1 MSTTSYSST
10 KWDYASYAAI
20 PDDGKRHEIIV
31 GEHFMNPAPNLY
43 HQTVS
48 RRIQFQLYTAIELPE
63 LGQVFNAPVDVQ
75 LSDHDIVQPD
85 LVIIG
90 KERRHIMTPIKI
102 KGVPDLMIEILSPS
116 NPDHDR
122 KRKRKLYE
130 RNRVPEYWIVDPE
143 EHSVLQLILV
153 DGVYQEQTHRES
165 ITMTIPPHVSVDLT
179 KVW

>member
-1 MSTTSYSST
+1 MSTTPASST

-20 PDDGKRHEIIV
+20 PDDHLRHEIID

-85 LVIIG
+85 LVIVS
-90 KERRHIMTPIKI
+90 KDRRHIMTPTKI
-102 KGVPDLMIEILSPS
+102 KGVPDLIIEILSPS

-122 KRKRKLYE
+122 KRKRTLYE
-130 RNRVPEYWIVDPE
+130 RNQVPEYWIVEPE
-143 EHSVLQLILV
+143 EQSIVQLVLVNGL
-153 DGVYQEQTHRES
+153 YREQTYRDS
-165 ITMTIPPHVSVDLT
+165 ITMTIPPGALVDLR